1 MMEKPITVKREEFV
15 KSIVDTVNGSD
26 LPAFV
31 KLDVMNNCL
40 RELQEMARIE
50 LQRDLQRLK
59 SEEAKETKEAEE
71 N

>member
-1 MMEKPITVKREEFV
+1 MEKPITVKREEFV
-15 KSIVDTVNGSD
+15 KAIVDTVNGSD

-31 KLDVMNNCL
+31 KLDVMSNCL
-40 RELQEMARIE
+40 RELQEMARAE

-59 SEEAKETKEAEE
+59 NEEAKENKEAEE